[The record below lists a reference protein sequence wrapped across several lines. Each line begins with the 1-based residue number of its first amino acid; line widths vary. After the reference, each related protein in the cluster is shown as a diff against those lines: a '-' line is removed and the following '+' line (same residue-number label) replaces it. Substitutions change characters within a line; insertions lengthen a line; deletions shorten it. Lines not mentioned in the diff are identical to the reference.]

1 MQTIRLPRI
10 QFQIKLIP
18 DTFVL
23 QNKKFLLAIIDDFH
37 VIHTPQDPKDA
48 TTSVALH
55 MAKEIVDVHDSLTAI
70 PLPTDPLKIHQSA
83 FVGQRLCRGG
93 IHLPNIL
100 EISIT
105 RQQLTFCPL
114 TWEAYHSHSDSLT
127 WNEKIKLNAYK
138 FKIHAILDLLM
149 QI

>member
-1 MQTIRLPRI
+1 MQAIRLPCI
-10 QFQIKLIP
+10 QIQIKLIP

-55 MAKEIVDVHDSLTAI
+55 MATEIVDVHDSLAAI
-70 PLPTDPLKIHQSA
+70 PLPTDTLKIHQSA

-100 EISIT
+100 RAFNNQAAAYFLSSYLGSLPLAF
-105 RQQLTFCPL
+105 RQFNMERADDCIEHLR
-114 TWEAYHSHSDSLT
+114 
-127 WNEKIKLNAYK
+127 
-138 FKIHAILDLLM
+138 
-149 QI
+149 